1 MAYKKY
7 VGVFIAIIGGIISL
21 FVLAIPYLAMNL
33 KKLAPYVKDR
43 FANAM
48 MQADV
53 HWSGLEGI
61 VGLLMIASIVIGIR
75 SLSKNKF
82 QQAAWVLF
90 SGTAIVIF
98 LASAIIVPKVERYT
112 QGAAIDFF
120 IQKQGEDCYVNTLGY
135 YSYAQLF
142 YVKQEKPVNQN
153 SYDEQWLLTGNIDKP
168 AYFVSKVDR
177 IDNYKQ
183 YTELKELYRKNGFI
197 FLKRDVKK

>member
-1 MAYKKY
+1 M
-7 VGVFIAIIGGIISL
+7 FIAITGGIISL

-33 KKLAPYVKDR
+33 KKLAPYVKDK

-61 VGLLMIASIVIGIR
+61 VGVLMIISIVIGIR

-82 QQAAWVLF
+82 HQAAWVLF

-120 IQKQGEDCYVNTLGY
+120 IEKQGEDCYVNTLGY

-142 YVKQEKPVNQN
+142 YVRKERPVNQN

-177 IDNYKQ
+177 IDKYKQ